1 MTEADPWERQA
12 KAAREHLEAL
22 RKLAGQSSTKGSE
35 ATPSSTKG
43 SEATPS
49 SDQPAAMANILEALS
64 TSLEDL
70 IAGRQAAE
78 AERRRYQD
86 LFEFAP
92 GCYLVTDTAGTI
104 LRANRAAAALLHTPQ
119 HSLVG
124 GPLVAFVADAARDD
138 LEAYLAQLRDVG
150 PDQALNREL
159 PIQFRGE
166 DGGAFTAA
174 VAVTV
179 TAVHGSQSG
188 RSEVLWLMR
197 DVAEPWWTDGA
208 PQQTQTR
215 YRAIVEDQTE
225 LVCRFLPNGTL
236 TFVNEAY
243 CCYFD
248 QARDDLIG
256 HSLMTFISGRDMEF
270 FKQQLASLSP
280 GNPVVT
286 HEHRVVLPNGEA
298 RWQRWT
304 NRAIFDEQDRLI
316 EFQSVGRDTTERRIL
331 REEHERLLAQLRR
344 DRASIQELAEALEK
358 ERHTLQMI
366 MEHTHAQLAYLDP
379 GFNFVRVNSAYA
391 QGSGYREEKL
401 IGRNHFDLFP
411 HPENQAIFEQV
422 RDTGQPVRFEARPF
436 VYPNRPELGTT
447 YWDWTLVP
455 VKDEDGEARGLVLSL
470 LDVTDRVRAEQSL
483 QESEKKYRQL
493 VENLNE
499 GIWMIDRDAC
509 TTYVN
514 PRMAEMLGY
523 TVDEMQGKHL
533 FSFMDERGVE
543 ICKRNLERRKQGI
556 KEQHDFEF
564 IRKDGVRVFALMETS
579 PVTDND
585 GNYVGAMAGVQ
596 EITERKLA
604 QEKLRRNANLM
615 RALHEIDQAILT
627 ARSAREIAE
636 AALPHIRRL
645 VPCQRASVAV
655 FDLESHEISL
665 LAVHT
670 EGNTGLETGMRFS
683 VQVLGEDIDV
693 LRQGEVYTVE
703 DILSLSRSS
712 PLIEALRAD
721 GVRSYV
727 NVPLV
732 AHGELIGSLN
742 LGAGSSNT
750 FTPEHLNVA
759 REVADQ
765 LAIGIRQACLYE
777 QVQSYAVELEQ
788 RVAERTVELRASEKR
803 FRTLFKEAAIGI
815 VLLDRDSRLVESN
828 PALQATL
835 GYTGQELDGMVLSE
849 LCHPDDAPADF
860 DPCSELMA
868 GTSDYYR
875 AEKRFVRK
883 DGRPIWAN
891 VTGSLVQGTGG
902 EPQFVICMVE
912 DVTERKQAQTALFHA
927 EKLAIAGKLAASL
940 AHEINNPLQSVIGCL
955 GLAEETRAEGGDVG
969 RYLPVALEELR
980 RVARIVARLRNLH
993 RPSQPEERVPADVNA
1008 LLERV
1013 LALSHKKC
1021 EEHGVEVIWKED
1033 AGLPSIPLVPDR
1045 MQQVFLN
1052 LVLNALDAMPGG
1064 GRLEVSAT
1072 HAGQPAGVQV
1082 TFADTGAGIAPEV
1095 LPRIFDLFYSTKAD
1109 GLGLGLSISQ
1119 DIVKQHG
1126 GKIEVDSQVG
1136 EGTAFRVWLPA

>member
-1 MTEADPWERQA
+1 MTEADSWERQA
-12 KAAREHLEAL
+12 KATWEHLEAL
-22 RKLAGQSSTKGSE
+22 RRLAGPFRVKGSE
-35 ATPSSTKG
+35 GASASP
-43 SEATPS
+43 EAAPS
-49 SDQPAAMANILEALS
+49 SDQPAAMANTLEALS

-70 IAGRQAAE
+70 VAGLQAAE
-78 AERRRYQD
+78 AERRHYQD

-92 GCYLVTDTAGTI
+92 VCYLVTDTAGTI
-104 LRANRAAAALLHTPQ
+104 LRANRAAAALLHAPQ
-119 HSLVG
+119 HSLAG
-124 GPLVAFVADAARDD
+124 RPLVAFVADAARDEF
-138 LEAYLAQLRDVG
+138 EACLAQLRDAG
-150 PDQALNREL
+150 PDQALNWEL
-159 PIQFRGE
+159 PMQSRE
-166 DGGAFTAA
+166 GGTAAFTA
-174 VAVTV
+174 AVTV
-179 TAVHGSQSG
+179 TAVRGSQGG
-188 RSEVLWLMR
+188 RSDVVWLMR
-197 DVAEPWWTDGA
+197 DVAEPQWTEGA
-208 PQQTQTR
+208 PQRTEAR

-225 LVCRFLPNGTL
+225 LVCRFLPDGTL

-243 CCYFD
+243 CCYFG
-248 QARDDLIG
+248 QECDDLIG
-256 HSLMTFISGRDMEF
+256 HSLMTLTSERDLEF

-280 GNPVVT
+280 DDPVVT

-304 NRAIFDEQDRLI
+304 NRAIFDGHDRLI
-316 EFQSVGRDTTERRIL
+316 EFQSVGRDTTERRTL
-331 REEHERLLAQLRR
+331 REERERLLAQLRR
-344 DRASIQELAEALEK
+344 DRASIQKLAEVLEK

-366 MEHTHAQLAYLDP
+366 MDNTHAQLAYLDP

-391 QGSGYREEKL
+391 QGSGYSEEEL
-401 IGRNHFDLFP
+401 VGRNHFDLFP
-411 HPENQAIFEQV
+411 HPENQAIFERV
-422 RDTGQPVRFEARPF
+422 RDTGRPVRFEAKPF
-436 VYPNRPELGTT
+436 VYPDRPELGTT
-447 YWDWTLVP
+447 YWDWTLVS
-455 VKDEDGEARGLVLSL
+455 VKDEDGEAQGLVLSL
-470 LDVTDRVRAEQSL
+470 LDVTDRVRAEQAL

-499 GIWMIDRDAC
+499 GIWVIDKDAC

-514 PRMAEMLGY
+514 PRMAEILGY
-523 TVDEMQGKHL
+523 TVDEMEGKQL

-543 ICKRNLERRKQGI
+543 ICKRNLERREQGI

-564 IRKDGVRVFALMETS
+564 IRKDGTRVYALLETS
-579 PVTDND
+579 PVTDED
-585 GNYVGAMAGVQ
+585 GNYDGAMAGVQ
-596 EITERKLA
+596 DITARKLA
-604 QEKLRRNANLM
+604 QEKLRRNADLM
-615 RALHEIDQAILT
+615 RALHEIDQAILA

-636 AALPHIRRL
+636 AALPHIHRL
-645 VPCQRASVAV
+645 VPCQRASVAL

-665 LAVHT
+665 LAAHT
-670 EGNTGLETGMRFS
+670 EGSTGLETGTRFS
-683 VQVLGEDIDV
+683 LDAVGEDIEV
-693 LRQGEVYTVE
+693 LRQGEAYTVE
-703 DILSLSRSS
+703 DISSLSRSS

-721 GVRSYV
+721 GVRSYI

-732 AHGELIGSLN
+732 AHEELIGSLN
-742 LGAGSSNT
+742 LGAGRPNT
-750 FTPEHLNVA
+750 ITPEHLNVA

-765 LAIGIRQACLYE
+765 LAIGIRQARLYE
-777 QVQSYAVELEQ
+777 QVKRYAVELEQ
-788 RVAERTVELRASEKR
+788 RVAERTAELRASEKR

-815 VLLDRDSRLVESN
+815 ALLDRESRLVESN

-835 GYTGQELDGMVLSE
+835 GYTGHELDGMALSK

-875 AEKRFVRK
+875 AEKRFIRK
-883 DGRPIWAN
+883 DGRPVWAN
-891 VTGSLVQGTGG
+891 VTASLVRGTGG

-912 DVTERKQAQTALFHA
+912 DVTERKQAQTALFQA

-955 GLAEETRAEGGDVG
+955 GLAEEARAEGGDVG

-993 RPSQPEERVPADVNA
+993 RPSQPEEREPADVNA

-1013 LALSHKKC
+1013 LALSRRKC
-1021 EEHGVEVIWKED
+1021 EDHGVEVIWKED
-1033 AGLPSIPLVPDR
+1033 ADLPSIPLVPDR

-1072 HAGQPAGVQV
+1072 RTDQPAGVQV
-1082 TFADTGAGIAPEV
+1082 AFADNGAGIAPDV
-1095 LPRIFDLFYSTKAD
+1095 LPHIFDLFYSTKAD

-1126 GKIEVDSQVG
+1126 GTIEVDSQVG
-1136 EGTAFRVWLPA
+1136 EETAFTVWLPA